1 MVVKLHILYV
11 VVEGDRERL
20 CGEGTGTATRG
31 ILQLCST
38 GFFLGICLREY
49 LTLWKRVEECGVE
62 FGVELRMS
70 CAALGSP
77 MRRRLERGIE
87 QGDYMLQ
94 RAHGVNVMK
103 EV

>member
-1 MVVKLHILYV
+1 MEAI
-11 VVEGDRERL
+11 
-20 CGEGTGTATRG
+20 
-31 ILQLCST
+31 
-38 GFFLGICLREY
+38 
-49 LTLWKRVEECGVE
+49 EECGVE

-94 RAHGVNVMK
+94 RAHGVNAMK
-103 EV
+103 EE